1 MDMMKLIKSL
11 ILPRAFLA
19 WLLLIS
25 FSLGLLL
32 LESMGHLQPITTFL
46 DSNSLSFFI
55 GDVRLSVYLIGK
67 ALLLT
72 LALFWTSSIALNFIE
87 NRINRIVSISSNS
100 RALFIKAVQFIV
112 YFLLIIFTLNVIG
125 IDLTAFAVLGGAIGI
140 GIGFGLQK
148 ITSNYISG
156 VILLMEKTIENGD
169 LVELNDGT
177 YGFVR
182 HNSARFTLIETFNGK
197 EIMVPNE
204 DFITN
209 KVVNWTYSNKKGR
222 VDIPIGV
229 SYKSD
234 IKMAHKLILEAAT
247 EHPRCMSEPAP
258 ECYLREYGDSS
269 VNFLL
274 FFWVDDVTEGRYKPQ
289 SEVMFSIWDKFKAN
303 DIAIPFP
310 QRDVHII
317 DQPVLNRPN
326 LPNKPV

>member
-1 MDMMKLIKSL
+1 MRLLQLIKSF
-11 ILPRAFLA
+11 ILPRAVLA
-19 WLLLIS
+19 WLLLLFFAS
-25 FSLGLLL
+25 ALLL
-32 LESMGHLQPITTFL
+32 LSSLGYLQPIISLL
-46 DSNSLSFFI
+46 DSDALSFFI
-55 GDVRLSVYLIGK
+55 GDIRLSVYLIGK
-67 ALLLT
+67 AILLT
-72 LALFWTSSIALNFIE
+72 LALFWSSSIALDFIE
-87 NRINRIVSISSNS
+87 KKINSIVSISSNN
-100 RALFIKAVQFIV
+100 RALFIKGVQFTV
-112 YFLLIIFTLNVIG
+112 YFLLFIFTMNVIG

-156 VILLMEKTIENGD
+156 IILLVEKTIENGD
-169 LVELNDGT
+169 LVELDDGT
-177 YGFVR
+177 FGFVR

-234 IKMAHKLILEAAT
+234 IKLARQLILEAAS
-247 EHPRCMSEPAP
+247 EHPRCTAEPEP

-274 FFWVDDVTEGRYKPQ
+274 LFWVDDVTEGRYKPQ
-289 SEVMFSIWDKFKAN
+289 SDVMFSIWEKSKAN

-317 DQPVLNRPN
+317 DAMQ
-326 LPNKPV
+326 

>member
-1 MDMMKLIKSL
+1 MDVRAVLKSL
-11 ILPRAFLA
+11 ILPKAFLA
-19 WLLLIS
+19 WVLLILFTS
-25 FSLGLLL
+25 GLLL
-32 LESMGHLQPITTFL
+32 SASLGYLQPIISFL
-46 DSNSLSFFI
+46 DADALAFFI

-72 LALFWTSSIALNFIE
+72 LVLFWSSSIALDFVE
-87 NRINRIVSISSNS
+87 NRINSIVSISSSN
-100 RALFIKAVQFIV
+100 RALFIKAVQFAV
-112 YFLLIIFTLNVIG
+112 YFLLFIFTMNVIG

-156 VILLMEKTIENGD
+156 IILLVEKTIENGD
-169 LVELNDGT
+169 LVELDDGT
-177 YGFVR
+177 FGYIR

-209 KVVNWTYSNKKGR
+209 KVVNWTYSNTKGR

-234 IKMAHKLILEAAT
+234 IKLAQQLILEAAN
-247 EHPRCMSEPAP
+247 EHPRCTADPAP

-274 FFWVDDVTEGRYKPQ
+274 LFWVDDVTEGRYKPQ
-289 SEVMFSIWDKFKAN
+289 SEVMFSIWDKFKEH

-310 QRDVHII
+310 QRDIHII
-317 DQPVLNRPN
+317 PAEGH
-326 LPNKPV
+326 

>member
-1 MDMMKLIKSL
+1 MQLIKIIKSF

-19 WLLLIS
+19 WLLLLFFAS
-25 FSLGLLL
+25 GLVFLTSLGY
-32 LESMGHLQPITTFL
+32 LQPIISFL
-46 DSNSLSFFI
+46 DSNALSFSI

-72 LALFWTSSIALNFIE
+72 LVLFWVSSIALDFIE
-87 NRINRIVSISSNS
+87 NKINSIESISSNN
-100 RALFIKAVQFIV
+100 RTLFIKGVQFIV
-112 YFLLIIFTLNVIG
+112 YFLLLIFSLNVVG
-125 IDLTAFAVLGGAIGI
+125 VDLTAFAVLGGAIGI

-156 VILLMEKTIENGD
+156 IILLVEKTIENGD
-169 LVELNDGT
+169 LVELDDGT
-177 YGFVR
+177 FGYVR

-234 IKMAHKLILEAAT
+234 IKLAHQLILEAAI
-247 EHPRCMSEPAP
+247 EHPRCTAEPVP

-274 FFWVDDVTEGRYKPQ
+274 LFWVDDVTEGRYKPQ
-289 SEVMFSIWDKFKAN
+289 SEVMFSIWEKFESN
-303 DIAIPFP
+303 GISIPFP

-317 DQPVLNRPN
+317 EQSQRNTDGRES
-326 LPNKPV
+326 

>member
-1 MDMMKLIKSL
+1 MRLLLLIKSF

-19 WLLLIS
+19 WLLIL
-25 FSLGLLL
+25 FFAAGLLL
-32 LESMGHLQPITTFL
+32 LASLGYLHPIISFL
-46 DSNSLSFFI
+46 DADARSFFI

-67 ALLLT
+67 AILLT
-72 LALFWTSSIALNFIE
+72 LVLFWSSSIALDFIE
-87 NRINRIVSISSNS
+87 QKINSIESISSNN
-100 RALFIKAVQFIV
+100 RTLFIKGVQFTV
-112 YFLLIIFTLNVIG
+112 YFLLFIFTMNVIG

-156 VILLMEKTIENGD
+156 IILLVEKTIENGD
-169 LVELNDGT
+169 LVELDDGT
-177 YGFVR
+177 FGYVR

-222 VDIPIGV
+222 IDIPIGV

-234 IKMAHKLILEAAT
+234 IKLARQLILEAAS
-247 EHPRCMSEPAP
+247 EHPRCTPEPEP

-274 FFWVDDVTEGRYKPQ
+274 LFWVDDVTEGRYKPQ
-289 SEVMFSIWDKFKAN
+289 SDVMFSIWEKFKAN

-317 DQPVLNRPN
+317 DSGQ
-326 LPNKPV
+326 